1 MLRLMM
7 HLWFLPNISL
17 KSDTKSFMREHRR
30 KSKTSLS
37 MLKCPSRSLISKI
50 VSIERWDLKWVMA
63 LFETISRKSW
73 MWVIE
78 NSDQCL
84 HYTIILTQDCKDNML
99 LHSSSNLF
107 KTIRESSM
115 LMKAILL
122 LLNIENVDGWLKVS
136 RIKQQWHRGH
146 IH

>member
-1 MLRLMM
+1 MPRLRM

-17 KSDTKSFMREHRR
+17 ESDTKSSMRGHSR
-30 KSKTSLS
+30 KSKTSSS

-50 VSIERWDLKWVMA
+50 VSIDRWDLEWVMA
-63 LFETISRKSW
+63 LFEAISRKSW

-99 LHSSSNLF
+99 LHSSSSLF
-107 KTIRESSM
+107 RTTRESSM
-115 LMKAILL
+115 LMRAISVS
-122 LLNIENVDGWLKVS
+122 LNIENVDGWSKVS
-136 RIKQQWHRGH
+136 RIKQPCHRGH